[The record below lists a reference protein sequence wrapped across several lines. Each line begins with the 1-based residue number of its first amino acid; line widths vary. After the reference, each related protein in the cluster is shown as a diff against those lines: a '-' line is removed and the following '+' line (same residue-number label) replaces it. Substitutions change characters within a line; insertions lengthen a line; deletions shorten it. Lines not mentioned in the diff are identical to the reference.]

1 MGPFEG
7 NPDRTHPASVSCWG
21 EEESKVLLSTQTDE
35 CMAGGGGGG
44 ALPDTLSGVFTKS
57 DSISLDAIKIN
68 PYNKGLKMQQSKKYI
83 AAILVS

>member
-1 MGPFEG
+1 
-7 NPDRTHPASVSCWG
+7 
-21 EEESKVLLSTQTDE
+21 
-35 CMAGGGGGG
+35 MAGGGGGG
-44 ALPDTLSGVFTKS
+44 AALPDYLSGVFTKS